1 MPGERPFDDFTET
14 RGKLN
19 ETVLKHADTVIKRIY
34 SLDAVA
40 FRDEGAL
47 GLAAKELIA
56 LACSLALRCDDC
68 VTWHLGR
75 CRDLGVDTD
84 RVVEALSTAC
94 LVGGTI
100 TIPHLRRAMAMWD
113 GIAPGPRNPDHEGV
127 IRELV
132 EISSSGG
139 TPSGILQDAC
149 ATIRGRLDGYDWAGF
164 YLADPGGGR
173 LLRLGPFSGEPTE
186 HVAIEFGS
194 GICGQAAETE
204 RTFMIAD
211 VRAEEN
217 YLSCS
222 PSVISEAVVPVR
234 WRGRL
239 VGELDIDSHRASA
252 FTGAD
257 RRFLEL
263 AAAVLA
269 PHVCDA
275 ADVLFGGSGKGGR

>member
-1 MPGERPFDDFTET
+1 MPGERTFDEFAET
-14 RGKLN
+14 RDRLN
-19 ETVLKHADTVIKRIY
+19 EIVLKHADTVIKRIY

-47 GLAAKELIA
+47 GLAARELVA

-68 VTWHLGR
+68 VAWHLGR
-75 CRDLGVDTD
+75 CRDLGVDTG
-84 RVVEALSTAC
+84 RVVEALSTAS

-100 TIPHLRRAMAMWD
+100 TVPHLRRALALWD
-113 GIAPGPRNPDHEGV
+113 EIAPGSRSPDREGV
-127 IRELV
+127 LMELAG
-132 EISSSGG
+132 ISSSGG

-149 ATIRGRLDGYDWAGF
+149 AVIRDRLDGYDWVGF

-173 LLRLGPFSGEPTE
+173 LLRLGPFCGEPTE

-194 GICGQAAETE
+194 GICGQAADTG
-204 RTFMIAD
+204 RTFIIAD
-211 VRAEEN
+211 VRAEDN

-222 PSVISEAVVPVR
+222 PSVLSEAVVPVR
-234 WRGRL
+234 WRGSL

-252 FTGAD
+252 FAGAD
-257 RRFLEL
+257 RTFLEL
-263 AAAVLA
+263 AAAILA

-275 ADVLFGGSGKGGR
+275 ADELFGGFRRDGR